1 MKRAWL
7 VVSVFERE
15 CSREIVCDEVCELVS
30 VSNSEALL
38 VCVVVGVGDWVGVR
52 EVGVFVVEGV

>member
-38 VCVVVGVGDWVGVR
+38 VCVVVGVGDWVGVS
-52 EVGVFVVEGV
+52 VVEGV